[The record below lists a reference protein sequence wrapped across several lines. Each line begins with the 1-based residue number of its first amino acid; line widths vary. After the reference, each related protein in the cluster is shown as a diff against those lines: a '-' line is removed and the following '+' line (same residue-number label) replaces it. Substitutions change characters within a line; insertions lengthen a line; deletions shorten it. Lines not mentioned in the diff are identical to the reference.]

1 MYKKSLGVKVLS
13 AIMTGALLAGNV
25 TPALAQ
31 EKPAQVSDKD
41 TDGKKASPSDAEK
54 AEDVTETAPKKAARK
69 AAKQNDV
76 KMNIQFVTADG
87 ASAGGG
93 DYFLPAGVQNYSILE
108 QYLPEGYKLA
118 VSGDFMVAAGESET
132 VRVEPI
138 EAEAETVIM
147 NIQFKTADGE
157 VVAGGDYFVPAG
169 VQNYSVLEQ
178 YVPEG
183 YKMTVSG
190 DFMATENA
198 HLDVTI
204 EPIEAET
211 EDIIMNIQFK
221 TAEGVV
227 IAGGDYFVPEGVQ
240 NYSVLEQYV
249 PAGWKMAVSGDFFA
263 EAGAHL
269 EVRVE
274 KEGTETQEA
283 ITKVQFVCDGE
294 VVGGGDYFVEAKD
307 GIYKL
312 SELEKYVPEG
322 YVLAESGDA
331 FVNQDEPRQVRVE
344 KKAAETQEMITKVQ
358 FVYNGEVV
366 AGGDY
371 FVTADENGI
380 YKLSELEKY
389 VPEGYVLAES
399 GDAFVNE
406 DEPLQVRVEK
416 KASETQEM
424 ITKVQ
429 FVYNGEVVAGGDYF
443 VTADEN
449 GIYKLSELEEYVPE
463 GYVLAESGDAF
474 VDPDNARQ
482 VRIEKEAS
490 ETQEMITKVQF
501 VYNGEVVAGGD
512 YFVAAD
518 ENGIY
523 KLSELEEY
531 VPEGYV
537 LAESGDAFVDPDN
550 VRQVRIEKIAETKEV
565 TVTYIDEETNAPV
578 GTETI
583 TVDADA
589 YNVNTSVLTSVPEGY
604 ELVWVGD
611 IKLEGSELSVLV
623 RATGEEPTD
632 PSEETKEVTVNYYDE
647 GGNLVEVG
655 TVTVPADAETVDTSA
670 LTDVPEGYEIVNG
683 GAVAI
688 VDGAIS
694 VTVKETGEQ
703 PTDPS
708 QETKEV
714 TVIYN
719 DENGNLVAEDVITVP
734 ADATTVDTSTL
745 TNIPGGY
752 EIANG
757 GVVTIVDGTIS
768 VTLRAVAT
776 ATLTIHFNN
785 GGTEVGT
792 QTVTATGTPGANHV
806 FNLTRDMLEVPS
818 GYSYIGGEIDP
829 ITVAYGQAADAT
841 INVVGYTQG
850 SGGSGGGGGGGSSVS
865 SATALI
871 SGDWVLDNV
880 GWWYRYS
887 NSTYA
892 VGGWYYLEW
901 QGNMDWYYFDST
913 GYLVS
918 GWFDNNGMRYYLHDV
933 HDGTFGRMY
942 IGWNNIGGQW
952 YYFSE
957 STTDGTLGAL
967 VADAQVPAE
976 LLNQ

>member
-331 FVNQDEPRQVRVE
+331 FVN
-344 KKAAETQEMITKVQ
+344 
-358 FVYNGEVV
+358 
-366 AGGDY
+366 
-371 FVTADENGI
+371 
-380 YKLSELEKY
+380 
-389 VPEGYVLAES
+389 
-399 GDAFVNE
+399 E

-429 FVYNGEVVAGGDYF
+429 FVYNDEVVAGRDYF

>member
-1 MYKKSLGVKVLS
+1 
-13 AIMTGALLAGNV
+13 
-25 TPALAQ
+25 
-31 EKPAQVSDKD
+31 
-41 TDGKKASPSDAEK
+41 
-54 AEDVTETAPKKAARK
+54 
-69 AAKQNDV
+69 
-76 KMNIQFVTADG
+76 
-87 ASAGGG
+87 
-93 DYFLPAGVQNYSILE
+93 
-108 QYLPEGYKLA
+108 
-118 VSGDFMVAAGESET
+118 
-132 VRVEPI
+132 
-138 EAEAETVIM
+138 
-147 NIQFKTADGE
+147 
-157 VVAGGDYFVPAG
+157 
-169 VQNYSVLEQ
+169 
-178 YVPEG
+178 
-183 YKMTVSG
+183 
-190 DFMATENA
+190 
-198 HLDVTI
+198 
-204 EPIEAET
+204 
-211 EDIIMNIQFK
+211 
-221 TAEGVV
+221 
-227 IAGGDYFVPEGVQ
+227 
-240 NYSVLEQYV
+240 
-249 PAGWKMAVSGDFFA
+249 
-263 EAGAHL
+263 
-269 EVRVE
+269 
-274 KEGTETQEA
+274 
-283 ITKVQFVCDGE
+283 
-294 VVGGGDYFVEAKD
+294 
-307 GIYKL
+307 
-312 SELEKYVPEG
+312 
-322 YVLAESGDA
+322 
-331 FVNQDEPRQVRVE
+331 
-344 KKAAETQEMITKVQ
+344 MITKVQ

-371 FVTADENGI
+371 FVT
-380 YKLSELEKY
+380 
-389 VPEGYVLAES
+389 
-399 GDAFVNE
+399 
-406 DEPLQVRVEK
+406 
-416 KASETQEM
+416 
-424 ITKVQ
+424 
-429 FVYNGEVVAGGDYF
+429 
-443 VTADEN
+443 
-449 GIYKLSELEEYVPE
+449 
-463 GYVLAESGDAF
+463 
-474 VDPDNARQ
+474 
-482 VRIEKEAS
+482 
-490 ETQEMITKVQF
+490 
-501 VYNGEVVAGGD
+501 
-512 YFVAAD
+512 AD